1 MESLNMGILF
11 FIITAFSTYAC
22 VGTKDRDHGKSMD
35 LVKNNTSKQSAKL
48 ADPERSVSPQAAFNW
63 QKAFKGPPTSK
74 ERPALQATI
83 KQLTE
88 SQSFEDL
95 VKRGRNEFA
104 LGLIEVAESSF
115 RRALRMEPKNVDV
128 LLDLA
133 SALQR
138 LRRTSEA
145 FDALADA
152 RTILSS
158 QESPEESLV
167 FRYRYTLAMTH
178 LANDDRAKAHPILSD
193 LVGKDRTFLPGYG
206 ALAFSYLK
214 DGKDSVSNF
223 IVEQALDR
231 GGDHPSLYNI
241 LGLLA
246 ERQGKVATARSHYN
260 RAIALNDSYAPALVN
275 RGNLYLAANESVMA
289 EADYKRALD
298 ADPSNTDALIG
309 LAVSFR
315 KSGRYATAKEKL
327 LRVLDLDGDNPQ
339 ARFNLAILLR
349 DNLKDEG
356 LALRYYNEV
365 LQSDRASAS
374 LKTTAKAAIEEI
386 RNL

>member
-1 MESLNMGILF
+1 MS
-11 FIITAFSTYAC
+11 
-22 VGTKDRDHGKSMD
+22 
-35 LVKNNTSKQSAKL
+35 
-48 ADPERSVSPQAAFNW
+48 
-63 QKAFKGPPTSK
+63 
-74 ERPALQATI
+74 
-83 KQLTE
+83 E
-88 SQSFEDL
+88 SQAFEDL

-104 LGLIEVAESSF
+104 LGLTEGAESSF
-115 RRALRMEPKNVDV
+115 RKALRIEPKNVDV
-128 LLDLA
+128 ILDLA
-133 SALQR
+133 SVLQR
-138 LRRTSEA
+138 LRRTSAA

-152 RTILSS
+152 RNILNS

-178 LANDDRAKAHPILSD
+178 LTNDDRAKAHPILSD

-246 ERQGKVATARSHYN
+246 ERQGKMAAARSHYN

-275 RGNLYLAANESVMA
+275 RGNLYLAANESMMA
-289 EADYKRALD
+289 EADYRKAIE

-315 KSGRYATAKEKL
+315 KTGRYANAKEKL

>member
-1 MESLNMGILF
+1 MRTIF
-11 FIITAFSTYAC
+11 FLATALLTYAC
-22 VGTKDRDHGKSMD
+22 ATTKIHDQEKSMD
-35 LVKNNTSKQSAKL
+35 LAKSSRSAQSSKL
-48 ADPERSVSPQAAFNW
+48 ADPERPVSAQAVFNW
-63 QKAFKGPPTSK
+63 QKIFKGSPTSK
-74 ERPALQATI
+74 ERPALQITI
-83 KQLTE
+83 KQLAT
-88 SQSFEDL
+88 SYAFEDL

-104 LGLIEVAESSF
+104 LGLTEAAEMTF
-115 RRALRMEPKNVDV
+115 RKALRIKPQNVDI

-133 SALQR
+133 GTLQR
-138 LRRTSEA
+138 QGKTSAA
-145 FDALADA
+145 FDVLVDA
-152 RTILSS
+152 RTILNS
-158 QESPEESLV
+158 QESTDESLV

-178 LANDDRAKAHPILSD
+178 LANDDRTKAHPILSD
-193 LVGKDRTFLPGYG
+193 LVGKDRTFLPGYA

-214 DGKDSVSNF
+214 DGKDSVANF

-246 ERQGKVATARSHYN
+246 ERQGKLSVARGHYN
-260 RAIALNDSYAPALVN
+260 RAIFLNDSYAPALVN
-275 RGNLYLAANESVMA
+275 RGNLYLAAGESAMA
-289 EADYKRALD
+289 ETDYKRALD

-315 KSGRYATAKEKL
+315 KSGRYASAKEKL
-327 LRVLDLDGDNPQ
+327 LRVLDLDHDNPQ

-365 LQSDRASAS
+365 LQSDRASPS
-374 LKTTAKAAIEEI
+374 LKMTAKAAIEEI

>member
-1 MESLNMGILF
+1 MRIIF
-11 FIITAFSTYAC
+11 FIISILLTYAC
-22 VGTKDRDHGKSMD
+22 ASTKERDHSKSMD
-35 LVKNNTSKQSAKL
+35 LVKNNASRQSAKV
-48 ADPERSVSPQAAFNW
+48 ADPERPVSAQAAFNW

-74 ERPALQATI
+74 ERPALQVTI
-83 KQLTE
+83 KQLTD
-88 SQSFEDL
+88 SHAFEDL
-95 VKRGRNEFA
+95 VKKGRNEFA
-104 LGLIEVAESSF
+104 LGLAEAAELSF
-115 RRALRMEPKNVDV
+115 RKALRIEPRNVDV
-128 LLDLA
+128 LIDLA
-133 SALQR
+133 SVLQR
-138 LRRTSEA
+138 LRRTSAA
-145 FDALADA
+145 FDVLADA
-152 RTILSS
+152 RSILNS

-167 FRYRYTLAMTH
+167 FRYRYILAMTH
-178 LANDDRAKAHPILSD
+178 LANDDRARAHPILSD

-214 DGKDSVSNF
+214 DGKDSVANF

-246 ERQGKVATARSHYN
+246 ERQGKVAAARSHYN
-260 RAIALNDSYAPALVN
+260 RAISLNDSYAPALVN
-275 RGNLYLAANESVMA
+275 RGNLYLAANELVMA

-298 ADPSNTDALIG
+298 ADPSSTDALIG

-365 LQSDRASAS
+365 LQSDRASTS

>member
-1 MESLNMGILF
+1 
-11 FIITAFSTYAC
+11 
-22 VGTKDRDHGKSMD
+22 
-35 LVKNNTSKQSAKL
+35 
-48 ADPERSVSPQAAFNW
+48 
-63 QKAFKGPPTSK
+63 
-74 ERPALQATI
+74 
-83 KQLTE
+83 
-88 SQSFEDL
+88 
-95 VKRGRNEFA
+95 
-104 LGLIEVAESSF
+104 
-115 RRALRMEPKNVDV
+115 
-128 LLDLA
+128 
-133 SALQR
+133 
-138 LRRTSEA
+138 
-145 FDALADA
+145 
-152 RTILSS
+152 
-158 QESPEESLV
+158 
-167 FRYRYTLAMTH
+167 MTH

-214 DGKDSVSNF
+214 DGKDSVANF

-246 ERQGKVATARSHYN
+246 ERQGKVAAARSHYN

-275 RGNLYLAANESVMA
+275 RANLYLAGHESSMA
-289 EADYKRALD
+289 ETDYKRALD

-309 LAVSFR
+309 LAVSLR
-315 KSGRYATAKEKL
+315 KSGRFASAKEKL
-327 LRVLDLDGDNPQ
+327 LRVLDLDNDNPQ

-365 LQSDRASAS
+365 LQSERASAS

>member
-1 MESLNMGILF
+1 MRSVF
-11 FIITAFSTYAC
+11 FLTAVFLSYSCAT
-22 VGTKDRDHGKSMD
+22 TNQRDDSKSMD
-35 LVKNNTSKQSAKL
+35 LAKNSRSGQSSKL
-48 ADPERSVSPQAAFNW
+48 ADPERPVSAQAVFNW
-63 QKAFKGPPTSK
+63 QKTFKGPPTSK
-74 ERPALQATI
+74 ERPALQVTI
-83 KQLTE
+83 KQLGN
-88 SQSFEDL
+88 SQAFDDI
-95 VKRGRNEFA
+95 VKKGRNELA
-104 LGLIEVAESSF
+104 LGLTEAAEISL
-115 RRALRMEPKNVDV
+115 RKALRLEPKNVDV

-133 SALQR
+133 NTLQKQRNTSA
-138 LRRTSEA
+138 A
-145 FDALADA
+145 FDVLADA
-152 RTILSS
+152 RTIINS
-158 QESPEESLV
+158 QESPDESLV
-167 FRYRYTLAMTH
+167 FRYRYTLAMNH
-178 LANDDRAKAHPILSD
+178 LTNDDRAKAHPILSD
-193 LVGKDRTFLPGYG
+193 LVGKDRTFLPGYA

-214 DGKDSVSNF
+214 DGKDSVANF

-246 ERQGKVATARSHYN
+246 ERQGKAAAARGHYN

-275 RGNLYLAANESVMA
+275 RANLYLAASEASMA

-298 ADPSNTDALIG
+298 ADPANTDALIG
-309 LAVSFR
+309 LAVSLR
-315 KSGRYATAKEKL
+315 KSGRYASAKEKL
-327 LRVLDLDGDNPQ
+327 LRVLDLDHDNPQ

>member
-1 MESLNMGILF
+1 MRIIFSIILIF
-11 FIITAFSTYAC
+11 LTCAC
-22 VGTKDRDHGKSMD
+22 ASTKDRDQSRSMD
-35 LVKNNTSKQSAKL
+35 LVKDNVSTQSAKV
-48 ADPERSVSPQAAFNW
+48 ADPERPVLAQDAFNW
-63 QKAFKGPPTSK
+63 QKTFKGLPTSK
-74 ERPALQATI
+74 ERRALQATI
-83 KQLTE
+83 KQLSD
-88 SQSFEDL
+88 SQGFDDI
-95 VKRGRNEFA
+95 VKKGRNELA
-104 LGLIEVAESSF
+104 LGLAEGAESSF
-115 RRALRMEPKNVDV
+115 RKALRIEPKNIDV

-138 LRRTSEA
+138 LRRTSAA
-145 FDALADA
+145 FDTLADA
-152 RTILSS
+152 RTILNS

-214 DGKDSVSNF
+214 DGKDSVANF

-246 ERQGKVATARSHYN
+246 ERQGKVSAARGHYN
-260 RAIALNDSYAPALVN
+260 RAIGLNDSYAPALVN
-275 RGNLYLAANESVMA
+275 RANLYLAANESAMA

-315 KSGRYATAKEKL
+315 KSGRHATAKEKL

-374 LKTTAKAAIEEI
+374 LKTAAKAAIEEI